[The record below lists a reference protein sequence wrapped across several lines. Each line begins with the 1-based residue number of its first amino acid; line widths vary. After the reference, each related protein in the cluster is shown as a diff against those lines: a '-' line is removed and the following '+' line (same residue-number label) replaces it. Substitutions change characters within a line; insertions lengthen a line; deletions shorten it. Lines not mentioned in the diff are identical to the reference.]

1 MFFQLFHIG
10 TSLSVWY
17 TKFRN
22 FSYHKNANLYLGVHS
37 QFCFKEYTFCTL
49 KKRADACRKKIN
61 SVNCIIRI
69 LRKNVYY
76 ERDIKFN
83 SLHRAPPFTS
93 FENNDDPPF
102 RHYIV
107 SVKQKQAKTTIQN
120 RHCCFTSHALALV
133 GGWACWAAGAGAVR
147 HEAGKLRK
155 VYLSVAVQVGLRNHG
170 LDLRLRQRLPEVVH
184 RQSELL
190 LRDEAVSVAIEDLRG
205 GSFSQKKLSQLS

>member
-1 MFFQLFHIG
+1 
-10 TSLSVWY
+10 
-17 TKFRN
+17 
-22 FSYHKNANLYLGVHS
+22 VHS

-49 KKRADACRKKIN
+49 IKSADTCLKKN
-61 SVNCIIRI
+61 YSVNCIIRI

-93 FENNDDPPF
+93 FENNDDDPPF

-107 SVKQKQAKTTIQN
+107 SVKQKQQAKTTIQN
-120 RHCCFTSHALALV
+120 RHCCFSSHALALV
-133 GGWACWAAGAGAVR
+133 GGGACWAAGAGAVR

-170 LDLRLRQRLPEVVH
+170 LDLGLRQRLPEVVH

-190 LRDEAVSVAIEDLRG
+190 LRDEAVSVAIEDLDWIYV
-205 GSFSQKKLSQLS
+205 FI